1 MGLDFRLGTTAMNM
15 PMNLGYISADAIAY
29 LYITWLRF
37 GMHFA
42 PESTLTGIFS
52 VLH

>member
-1 MGLDFRLGTTAMNM
+1 VGLDFRLGTTAMNM
-15 PMNLGYISADAIAY
+15 PMNLGYISANARAY
-29 LYITWLRF
+29 LHITWLRF

-42 PESTLTGIFS
+42 PKSTLAQILS